1 MASNFLL
8 TDLIPFL
15 CSQGL
20 LKDVCPYLSLFW
32 YDVLTVIYTLMPGL
46 PLDPT
51 AMSRPALSD
60 EQSLTQ
66 PLLSSW
72 LFQPPSLLH
81 QVPTRPA
88 IGTIFKYLCWFFAY
102 QREEDIII
110 HHSHAV
116 WEFGEGTCLDTSRA
130 TRPSSCGFKAVG
142 LGTARRNQGKWSAG
156 MTLILCRKWS
166 GKKICHLKPDWE
178 QPCRNLTGLKWCQ
191 LVSDLTHLHFT
202 EHWQTPEAASSRE
215 VPASLWGAEHPKPA
229 SEAKKANKSVIQQ
242 LISCISIAKER
253 ETPFCSKGWPFPSEA
268 LISKPHIS
276 LCACSPA
283 SSEPFQTSWPRTEWS
298 SAAAT
303 TGPAFKCGNTSAWR
317 RQAVP
322 QLVSCNFGVIW
333 ACLAPGE
340 AEGAHVRCPPHWLC
354 QLN

>member
-1 MASNFLL
+1 MPLLVTFLVWCPDGYLHLDARLAAWPHCHVQASSVWWAVPHPAPAFLL
-8 TDLIPFL
+8 ALPATLTPASSSHPSCHWDHLQI
-15 CSQGL
+15 S
-20 LKDVCPYLSLFW
+20 
-32 YDVLTVIYTLMPGL
+32 VLVFCL
-46 PLDPT
+46 PE
-51 AMSRPALSD
+51 RRGYNY
-60 EQSLTQ
+60 
-66 PLLSSW
+66 
-72 LFQPPSLLH
+72 PSLPGCL
-81 QVPTRPA
+81 
-88 IGTIFKYLCWFFAY
+88 G
-102 QREEDIII
+102 
-110 HHSHAV
+110 V
-116 WEFGEGTCLDTSRA
+116 WWRYMLRHIRSNQTFLLRL
-130 TRPSSCGFKAVG
+130 KAMG
-142 LGTARRNQGKWSAG
+142 LGTARRNQGKSSAG

-229 SEAKKANKSVIQQ
+229 SEAKKVNKSVIQQ

-303 TGPAFKCGNTSAWR
+303 TGPAFKCGNTSSWR